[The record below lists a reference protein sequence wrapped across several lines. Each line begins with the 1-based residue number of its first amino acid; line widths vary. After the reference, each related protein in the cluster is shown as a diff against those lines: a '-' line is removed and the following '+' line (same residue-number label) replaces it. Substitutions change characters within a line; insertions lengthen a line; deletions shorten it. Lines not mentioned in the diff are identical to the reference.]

1 MTKVRRGPRLCD
13 GILILWFPLD
23 LYGESA
29 YALQPTVKGTTGAL
43 AGSDGPKALELS
55 LMDTLPAWG
64 NLTDFVLSINEN
76 MVRKN
81 SVKMIHTVSHSA
93 APGSTPSGIGS
104 QFWH

>member
-1 MTKVRRGPRLCD
+1 MTKVWRGPRLCE
-13 GILILWFPLD
+13 GMLISPFLLD

-76 MVRKN
+76 MVRKS
-81 SVKMIHTVSHSA
+81 SV
-93 APGSTPSGIGS
+93 
-104 QFWH
+104 